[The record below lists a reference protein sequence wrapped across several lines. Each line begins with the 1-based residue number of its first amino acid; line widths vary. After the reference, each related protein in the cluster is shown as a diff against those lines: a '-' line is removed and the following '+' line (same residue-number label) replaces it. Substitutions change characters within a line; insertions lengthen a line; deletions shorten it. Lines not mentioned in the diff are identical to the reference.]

1 MLYTKGFM
9 LTGALATAL
18 VLAARSSI
26 HASAAAP
33 SRTAPGTAPK
43 ADELSALNQLSD
55 AVGAHAFPRQRL
67 SEPDHAVADH
77 ARNAAELT
85 AGSTRETL
93 LTLADSASRSAL
105 EFLVDYNLVASDW
118 EATTGLRMSPAIP
131 SPE

>member
-1 MLYTKGFM
+1 M
-9 LTGALATAL
+9 LTGVLATAL

-26 HASAAAP
+26 PASAAAR
-33 SRTAPGTAPK
+33 SRPAPDAAPK
-43 ADELSALNQLSD
+43 ADEFSALNQLSD
-55 AVGAHAFPRQRL
+55 AVGAHAFPRHRL
-67 SEPDHAVADH
+67 SEPDHDVADH

-105 EFLVDYNLVASDW
+105 EFLVDYNLVASGW
-118 EATTGLRMSPAIP
+118 EAATGLRMSPAVL